1 MKNYQVTR
9 KLQITIPKLLAKELG
24 IRPGDAVVFEKAG
37 GAVLVKKTGTQVRDY
52 KELGDIIEAFAQD
65 MTRIGKYVKVAE
77 RAIAEDF
84 SRHVRT

>member
-52 KELGDIIEAFAQD
+52 KELGDTIEAFAQD
-65 MTRIGKYVKVAE
+65 MTRIDKYVKVAE
-77 RAIAEDF
+77 RAISEDF

>member
-37 GAVLVKKTGTQVRDY
+37 GAVLIKKTGGQVRDFV
-52 KELGDIIEAFAQD
+52 ELRDSVEAFARD
-65 MTRIGKYVKVAE
+65 MAKIGMYVNAAE
-77 RAIAEDF
+77 RSISADL

>member
-37 GAVLVKKTGTQVRDY
+37 GAVLVKKTGAQVRDLR
-52 KELGDIIEAFAQD
+52 ELRDTVEGFAMD
-65 MTRIGKYVKVAE
+65 MAKIGKYVTVAE
-77 RAIAEDF
+77 RSISADL
-84 SRHVRT
+84 SRHLRT